1 MFWKFDANRPV
12 YLQIKE
18 QFRSAVLSGQYPP
31 GSRIP
36 SVRELAI
43 SAKVNPNTMQRA
55 MAELEQEGL
64 LVSGGT
70 LGKFVTEEQSIIEAI
85 RQKAV
90 TDAIKSAAA
99 RFRELGLGMEEAA
112 ALLVQQEEV

>member
-1 MFWKFDANRPV
+1 MHWKFEANRPV

-18 QFRSAVLSGQYPP
+18 QFRSAVLAGLYPP

-36 SVRELAI
+36 SVRELAVT
-43 SAKVNPNTMQRA
+43 AKVNPNTMQRA

-64 LVSGGT
+64 LVGGGT
-70 LGKFVTEEQSIIEAI
+70 LGKFVTEEQSIVDNL

-90 TDAIKSAAA
+90 ADAVAAAAA
-99 RFRELGLGMEEAA
+99 RFRELGLSMEEAA
-112 ALLVQQEEV
+112 TLLTQQKEV

>member
-1 MFWKFDANRPV
+1 MLWKFDANRPV

-31 GSRIP
+31 GSRVP
-36 SVRELAI
+36 SVRELAVA
-43 SAKVNPNTMQRA
+43 AKVNPNTMQRA

-64 LVSGGT
+64 LVGGGT
-70 LGKFVTEEQSIIEAI
+70 LGKFVTEDHKVVEAI

-90 TDAIKSAAA
+90 ADAIAAAAA
-99 RFRELGLGMEEAA
+99 RFRELGLAMEEAA
-112 ALLVQQEEV
+112 GLLMQQKEV

>member
-1 MFWKFDANRPV
+1 MLWKFDANRPV

-18 QFRSAVLSGQYPP
+18 QFRSMVLSGQYPP

-64 LVSGGT
+64 LVSSGT
-70 LGKFVTEEQSIIEAI
+70 LGKFVTEDQSIVEAI
-85 RQKAV
+85 RQKTIADIIQASAV
-90 TDAIKSAAA
+90 
-99 RFRELGLGMEEAA
+99 RFRELGLSMKEAA
-112 ALLVQQEEV
+112 ELLVQQEEV

>member
-1 MFWKFDANRPV
+1 MLWKFDANRPV

-36 SVRELAI
+36 SVRELAVT
-43 SAKVNPNTMQRA
+43 AKVNPNTMQRA

-64 LVSGGT
+64 LVSSGT
-70 LGKFVTEEQSIIEAI
+70 LGKFVTEDQTIVKAI

-90 TDAIKSAAA
+90 TDAIAAAAA
-99 RFRELGLGMEEAA
+99 RFRELGLSMEDAA
-112 ALLVQQEEV
+112 ALLTKQEEV